1 MSCTLAKGRLEV
13 LQIYRL
19 LQCVQD
25 GDKLYIEKLN
35 SMGVRDLI
43 NLTEPCEGNG
53 VLHLASVG
61 NKPDMLEFL
70 IAQGAHPD
78 VQDRR
83 GRTPLMLAAELGY
96 DSIVSLL
103 AKSNA
108 DMKLV
113 DKEGKGL
120 FFFFLNSLNATFV
133 SIALHINMHASVINF
148 CQCRVRYQCTV

>member
-1 MSCTLAKGRLEV
+1 MSRTLAKGRLEV

-25 GDKLYIEKLN
+25 GDKLYIEKLI
-35 SMGVRDLI
+35 SMGVHDLI
-43 NLTEPCEGNG
+43 NLTEPREGNG

-70 IAQGAHPD
+70 ISQGARPD

-83 GRTPLMLAAELGY
+83 GRTPLMMAAELGY
-96 DSIVSLL
+96 DGIVSLL
-103 AKSNA
+103 AKNNA

-113 DKEGKGL
+113 DKEGKG
-120 FFFFLNSLNATFV
+120 S
-133 SIALHINMHASVINF
+133 
-148 CQCRVRYQCTV
+148 TV